1 MTKKIIFVDRLG
13 AHSIWNV
20 LDPVAN
26 RLIKQGYDV
35 CYCRM
40 DDGKQR
46 DPLTQPKHVK
56 TVDITVPFA
65 KTPFHFII
73 QQIIWFYYF
82 SAFIIK
88 YKPNLTHTNFVIP
101 GAVSRF
107 ACKLFRKGKVVSTRH
122 ELQSSMNNLLQ
133 LLDNKTSKHIDHS
146 VYISQVVADSYTL
159 NRCEGSIIHNGIDN
173 FFLEGFIKPE
183 DKKNNHHIVCV
194 GRILPVKGQ
203 SLLLRSIPTVLSK
216 FPNASLTLVGSGSDE
231 GEILQTA
238 NELGITDKV
247 KITGWVSRE
256 YACDIV
262 SSAGTIVI
270 PSDGTQEGFG
280 LIVAEALALEVPI
293 VCSDI
298 DVFKEVAGDTAMM
311 FKAGDSDLLASAII
325 NVFDHH
331 QDARERCILGKQ
343 RALDKFSVEGMIE
356 GYLSV
361 YNRLLF
367 RK

>member
-26 RLIKQGYDV
+26 RLIEKGYDV

-46 DPLTQPKHVK
+46 APLNQPKHVE
-56 TVDITVPFA
+56 TIDIRVPFA

-73 QQIIWFYYF
+73 QQMIWFYYF
-82 SAFIIK
+82 SVFIIK

-107 ACKLFRKGKVVSTRH
+107 ACKFFRKGSVVSTRH
-122 ELQSSMNNLLQ
+122 ELQPSMNRFLQ
-133 LLDNKTSKHIDHS
+133 LLDSKTEKYIDHS
-146 VYISQVVADSYTL
+146 IYISQVVAGSYFL
-159 NRCEGSIIHNGIDN
+159 SNCESSIVHNGIDSC
-173 FFLEGFIKPE
+173 FLEGFIKPE
-183 DKKNNHHIVCV
+183 DKKNSHHIVCV

-203 SLLLRSIPTVLSK
+203 SLLLRSMPTVLSK
-216 FPNASLTLVGSGSDE
+216 FPSASLTLIGSGSEE
-231 GEILQTA
+231 GEILEAA
-238 NELGITDKV
+238 NQLGIADKV
-247 KITGWVSRE
+247 KITGWVPRE
-256 YACDIV
+256 YACDMV
-262 SSAGTIVI
+262 SSAGMIVI

-280 LIVAEALALEVPI
+280 LVVGEGLCLDIPV

-298 DVFKEVAGDTAMM
+298 AVFKEVVGDTAMM
-311 FKAGDSDLLASAII
+311 FKVGDSDSLASAII
-325 NVFDHH
+325 NVFEHP

-343 RALDKFSVEGMIE
+343 RALEKFSVEGMIE

-361 YNRLLF
+361 YNRLL
-367 RK
+367 